1 MFRNFFEMLR
11 RDRFLLILLIV
22 FILEGPLMEL
32 MTGGAEGLIN
42 WFMDTLL
49 VIPAIMI
56 GLSFHE
62 FGHAKAAQMCGD
74 NTPLYQGRVTL
85 DPRAHIDPMGL
96 ISLVFLG
103 FGWGR
108 PVQINPLNFRDR
120 RRDGLIVGLA
130 GVTMNLIVA
139 LTVSL
144 VLRFL
149 IAQSAF
155 AYSTVGGIVI
165 EMLFNIVSI
174 NIYLMLFNLLPI
186 PPLDGYGVV
195 GDLFGLRNS
204 AFYKTLYYNSRYILM
219 MMLVLRLPSRLLS
232 PIYSLI
238 IRGVINHIIY

>member
-1 MFRNFFEMLR
+1 MFRNFMEMLR

-32 MTGGAEGLIN
+32 MTGGASGLIN

-108 PVQINPLNFRDR
+108 PVQINPLNFRDP

>member
-1 MFRNFFEMLR
+1 MFRNFLEMLR

-32 MTGGAEGLIN
+32 MTGGASGLIN

-155 AYSTVGGIVI
+155 VYSTVGGIVI

>member
-1 MFRNFFEMLR
+1 MFRNFMEMLR

-32 MTGGAEGLIN
+32 MTGGASGLIN

-62 FGHAKAAQMCGD
+62 FGHAKAAQMCGG

-130 GVTMNLIVA
+130 
-139 LTVSL
+139 
-144 VLRFL
+144 
-149 IAQSAF
+149 
-155 AYSTVGGIVI
+155 
-165 EMLFNIVSI
+165 
-174 NIYLMLFNLLPI
+174 
-186 PPLDGYGVV
+186 
-195 GDLFGLRNS
+195 
-204 AFYKTLYYNSRYILM
+204 
-219 MMLVLRLPSRLLS
+219 
-232 PIYSLI
+232 
-238 IRGVINHIIY
+238 

>member
-1 MFRNFFEMLR
+1 MFRNFLEMLR

-32 MTGGAEGLIN
+32 MTGGASGLIN

-130 GVTMNLIVA
+130 GVTMNLIMA